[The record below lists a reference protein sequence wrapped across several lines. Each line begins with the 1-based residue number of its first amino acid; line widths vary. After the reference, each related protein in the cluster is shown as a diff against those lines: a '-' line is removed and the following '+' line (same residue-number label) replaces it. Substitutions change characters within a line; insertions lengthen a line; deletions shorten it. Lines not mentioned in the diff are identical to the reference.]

1 MDSQMVEL
9 AGRHWLTS
17 QLMRADLEVA
27 LPERDRGIDL
37 IVFADLDE
45 QMGDF
50 VACPIQMK
58 AATGRAFTLEPKYE
72 KFRRLLLVYVW
83 NLDDSANT
91 TAYALTYAEAF
102 GVADAMGFTKTDSWL
117 TGGKAQKRGY
127 GVTRVNP
134 TSRLHEMLQPFRMS
148 ADRWRAKVAQ
158 AAGVQLLP
166 PKTQRDPPT
175 V

>member
-17 QLMRADLEVA
+17 QLLRADLEVA

-37 IVFADLDE
+37 IVYADLDE

-58 AATGRAFTLEPKYE
+58 ASMGRIFTLEPKYE

-83 NLDDSANT
+83 NLDDPAQT
-91 TAYALTYAEAF
+91 AAYAMTYAEALSI
-102 GVADAMGFTKTDSWL
+102 ADAMGFTRTGSWL
-117 TGGKAQKRGY
+117 TGGKAQRRGY

-134 TSRLHEMLQPFRMS
+134 ASRLHDLLQPVQI
-148 ADRWRAKVAQ
+148 AGNAWRAKVAQ
-158 AAGVQLLP
+158 AAGVPLLP
-166 PKTQRDPPT
+166 PKTQQGT
-175 V
+175 TSE